1 MRVAV
6 IVMSMLMAGSSQASE
21 SCMSKAEAHQ
31 HFATS
36 YLYWHGASRCW
47 DATPPHS
54 IRKAQRRNKPLGRPG
69 SMAQMFPHPEP
80 MQSVGVRA
88 SSARLPG
95 GNNAPAATDRSAD
108 EVRLAPI
115 SVDDEKIEPTVATA
129 LAKRSEDVGQ
139 VRAPSLIDRK
149 TEPVVTSRDAW
160 WNVFF
165 ALGMVAIA
173 VLAMIE
179 FLFRRTYATRILAFC
194 ARRRSQPRPDC
205 VRRPLDIEAA
215 GQTSTVALVPDVV
228 YGSEGNRPTRET
240 VAVLDVF
247 S

>member
-1 MRVAV
+1 MRVAL

-21 SCMSKAEAHQ
+21 TCMSKAEAHQ

-36 YLYWHGASRCW
+36 YLYWHGLSRCW

-54 IRKAQRRNKPLGRPG
+54 IQKAQRRNRPLGRPG

-80 MQSVGVRA
+80 MQSVGARA

-95 GNNAPAATDRSAD
+95 GNDAPAATDRSAD
-108 EVRLAPI
+108 EVRPAPI

-129 LAKRSEDVGQ
+129 PANRSEDVGQ

-149 TEPVVTSRDAW
+149 TEPVATTRVAL
-160 WNVFF
+160 WNAFF

-173 VLAMIE
+173 VLAVIE
-179 FLFRRTYATRILAFC
+179 FLFRRTYATRILAFS
-194 ARRRSQPRPDC
+194 ARRRSQPRPDR

-215 GQTSTVALVPDVV
+215 GQTSTAALVPDVM